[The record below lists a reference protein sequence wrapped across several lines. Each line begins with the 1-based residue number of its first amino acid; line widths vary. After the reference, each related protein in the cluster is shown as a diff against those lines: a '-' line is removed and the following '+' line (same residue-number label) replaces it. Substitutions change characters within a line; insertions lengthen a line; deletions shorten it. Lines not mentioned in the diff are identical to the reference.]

1 MISIDPDE
9 RFFQEHPD
17 RKTHIREPKKVLAKD
32 SQRAVRY
39 VDEME
44 GEFWSLGDHVK
55 SRRRVLL
62 TRVGA
67 DGRDLPDNKVLKI
80 PVLLFSDETVEDR
93 DDILLP
99 FLAGVMADA
108 VSRMR

>member
-1 MISIDPDE
+1 MIFIDPDE

-39 VDEME
+39 VDENE
-44 GEFWSLGDHVK
+44 GEFWSLGDHDK
-55 SRRRVLL
+55 KRRRILL
-62 TRVGA
+62 TRVDFNGKP
-67 DGRDLPDNKVLKI
+67 LPDNKVLKV
-80 PVLLFSDETVEDR
+80 PFLAFSDESIEDS
-93 DDILLP
+93 DAVLLP
-99 FLAGVMADA
+99 LIEGIMADA